1 MNGYLYE
8 THVLTKNLEEAVKFY
23 QKLGMPLAYLLEDRR
38 AAFFWFQ
45 KSEEKKQ
52 MLGVWEVAEDQWV
65 ARHFAFH
72 VSYEEILVA
81 TEWLKERNIE
91 PVPDFGKEPI
101 EPLVHCWMP
110 SASVYFKDPDGN
122 SLEYIHVL
130 EGESKPELGVI
141 YLSEWEN
148 VFSSIVK

>member
-8 THVLTKNLEEAVKFY
+8 THILTKNLEAAVEFY
-23 QKLGMPLAYLLEDRR
+23 QKLGMPLAYLLEERR
-38 AAFFWFQ
+38 AAFFWFEEG
-45 KSEEKKQ
+45 KEKKQ
-52 MLGVWEVAEDQWV
+52 MLGVWEVAGDKWV

-72 VSYEEILVA
+72 ISYEEIMI
-81 TEWLKERNIE
+81 TIDWLKEREIE
-91 PVPDFGKEPI
+91 PVADFGLEPI

-110 SASVYFKDPDGN
+110 AASVYFKDPDGN

-141 YLSEWEN
+141 YLSEWEELSK
-148 VFSSIVK
+148 V

>member
-8 THVLTKNLEEAVKFY
+8 THVLTKNLEEAVQFY

-38 AAFFWFQ
+38 SAFFWFQ
-45 KSEEKKQ
+45 EGKEKKQ

-72 VSYEEILVA
+72 VSYEEIMG
-81 TEWLKERNIE
+81 TIDWLKELEIE
-91 PVPDFGKEPI
+91 SVPSFGLEPK
-101 EPLVHCWMP
+101 EPLVLCWMP
-110 SASVYFKDPDGN
+110 AASVYFKDPDGN

-130 EGESKPELGVI
+130 DGESKPELGVI
-141 YLSEWEN
+141 HYSEWQRSHS
-148 VFSSIVK
+148 V